1 MSRVG
6 ERRRCATCNK
16 LVKVIALIPNSNSW
30 FTQQLE
36 CGHTGRIRIIDLEKT
51 KDKSDITDYRG
62 ITD

>member
-1 MSRVG
+1 MSQVG

-16 LVKVIALIPNSNSW
+16 LVKVIALIANSNSW

-51 KDKSDITDYRG
+51 MENSDITNYRG
-62 ITD
+62 MTD